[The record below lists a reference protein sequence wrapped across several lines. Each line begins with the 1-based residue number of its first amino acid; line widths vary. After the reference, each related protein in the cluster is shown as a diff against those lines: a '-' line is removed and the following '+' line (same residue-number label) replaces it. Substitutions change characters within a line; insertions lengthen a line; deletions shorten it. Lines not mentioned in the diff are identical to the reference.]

1 MVQYNMSNSTETASI
16 VATDAE
22 HLKVCVEQ
30 AISQYGST
38 CSLNHIDVSRITDM
52 RHLFNNSPF
61 NGDISQWDVS
71 NVNTFAR
78 MFKDSAFNGN
88 ISQWRLERAD
98 NLLEMFAGSQFNGDI
113 TKWDLRKIKE
123 SRQMFQ
129 GAAYAGDLSKTELR
143 RYSTFA
149 DMFDAGFKGVLPF
162 IGELSIRSRMY
173 AAMLGG
179 SAPLRQYLKT
189 VPFNTVHADILLD
202 SPKKP
207 GWASIK
213 DYAWVKQQEYVAKSL
228 GMPLEEMRYLL
239 VHNYHTQKYDAIQL
253 PKLDYD

>member
-1 MVQYNMSNSTETASI
+1 MVPI
-16 VATDAE
+16 VATDLE
-22 HLKVCVEQ
+22 HLKACVEQ
-30 AISQYGST
+30 AISQYGPT

-52 RHLFNNSPF
+52 RDLFNNSPF
-61 NGDISQWDVS
+61 NGDISEWDVS

-98 NLLEMFAGSQFNGDI
+98 NLLEMFAGSKFNGDI
-113 TKWDLRKIKE
+113 TKWNFRKIKE

-149 DMFDAGFKGVLPF
+149 DMFDADFKGVLPF
-162 IGELSIRSRMY
+162 IGELSIRSKMY

-207 GWASIK
+207 VWASMQ
-213 DYAWVKQQEYVAKSL
+213 DYIWAKQQEKIAAGL
-228 GMPLEEMRYLL
+228 GIPIAEMRHLM
-239 VHNYHTQKYDAIQL
+239 VQNYHSKKDDCLVL
-253 PKLDYD
+253 PEIAASFMD